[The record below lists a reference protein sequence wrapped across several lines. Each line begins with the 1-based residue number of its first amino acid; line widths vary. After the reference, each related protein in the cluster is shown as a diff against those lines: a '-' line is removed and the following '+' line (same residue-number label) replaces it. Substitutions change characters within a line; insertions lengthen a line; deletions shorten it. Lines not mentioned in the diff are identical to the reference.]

1 MTFLSRI
8 VVFLFCLFCVAYPI
22 ALIGV
27 AFDIH
32 PPFSM
37 TWAGSVL
44 LILEGTMLAVALMD
58 QYGPY
63 GLLAVLAIAV
73 LAYGVEALGVGT
85 GFPFGVYHYTDV
97 LVPRLP
103 GGVPL
108 AVIFAWL
115 MIMIAVY
122 CIMHSPTPIMGGCL
136 ITGLLAPVLATLL
149 DLEIEPVAFHLEH
162 YWEWSTPGSINYY
175 GIPLSNF
182 VAWFVV
188 ALILNILVSII
199 LLRTIGFLD
208 LTSFASR
215 LPTVVPPLIFTATV
229 LMFGVVD
236 LTHGYY
242 LGVGC
247 AIVAGI
253 LLLIIKPFPH
263 FSAMLAAPLVNLRDD
278 QVYPSRSKQVKKT
291 RKARKKKNRY

>member
-1 MTFLSRI
+1 MTLLSRV

-27 AFDIH
+27 AFNVH
-32 PPFSM
+32 QPFSM
-37 TWAGSVL
+37 TWAGSIL
-44 LILEGTMLAVALMD
+44 LILEGAMLAAALMD
-58 QYGPY
+58 QYGPR
-63 GLLAVLAIAV
+63 GLLAVLVIGL

-85 GFPFGVYHYTDV
+85 GFPFGSYHYTDIMA
-97 LVPRLP
+97 PRLP

-115 MIMIAVY
+115 VIMIAVY
-122 CIMHSPTPIMGGCL
+122 CIMHSPTPTMGGCL

-149 DLEIEPVAFHLEH
+149 DLEIEPVVFHLEH
-162 YWEWSTPGSINYY
+162 YWVWSTPGSINYY
-175 GIPLSNF
+175 GIPVSNF

-188 ALILNILVSII
+188 ALVLNILVSVI

-208 LTSFASR
+208 MTSFASR
-215 LPTVVPPLIFTATV
+215 LPTIVPALVFTAMV

-247 AIVAGI
+247 AIVAGF
-253 LLLIIKPFPH
+253 LLWYIKPFPR
-263 FSAMLAAPLVNLRDD
+263 FSAMLAAPLVELWDD
-278 QVYPSRSKQVKKT
+278 QAYHESRRKRVKKT
-291 RKARKKKNRY
+291 RKARKKKNR

>member
-1 MTFLSRI
+1 MTFLSRV

-27 AFDIH
+27 AFDVH
-32 PPFSM
+32 SPFSM

-58 QYGPY
+58 QYGPF

-115 MIMIAVY
+115 MIIIAVY

-162 YWEWSTPGSINYY
+162 YWEWSSPGSINYY

-188 ALILNILVSII
+188 ALLLNILVSII
-199 LLRTIGFLD
+199 LSRTIGFLD

-215 LPTVVPPLIFTATV
+215 LPTVVPPLVFTATV
-229 LMFGVVD
+229 LLFGVVD

-247 AIVAGI
+247 VIVVDI
-253 LLLIIKPFPH
+253 LLLVIKPFPH
-263 FSAMLAAPLVNLRDD
+263 FSAMLAAPLVELRGE
-278 QVYPSRSKQVKKT
+278 QVYPSRRKQAKKT
-291 RKARKKKNRY
+291 RKARKKKSR